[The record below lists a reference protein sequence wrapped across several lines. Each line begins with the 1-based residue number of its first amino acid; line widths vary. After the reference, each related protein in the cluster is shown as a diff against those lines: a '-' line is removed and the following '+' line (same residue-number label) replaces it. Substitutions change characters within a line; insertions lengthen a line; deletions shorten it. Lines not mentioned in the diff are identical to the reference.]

1 MQTISVTQTH
11 ESEHRNRTCST
22 RMWQQQRRRTYLF
35 VVLASTVKLP
45 TLKENTVSWRS
56 TLMLTNANANS
67 ACQLWAGH
75 IMLTWRCH
83 NECVRSQTSAGTLL
97 LVTGSNS
104 TSGRTLIFYQ
114 ISSFNCSFKFLSIF
128 LFIYFTKF
136 HFSFAAEMDK
146 NDKNGQNKYSC

>member
-1 MQTISVTQTH
+1 MQTTSVTQTH
-11 ESEHRNRTCST
+11 VKVNTGIRTCST
-22 RMWQQQRRRTYLF
+22 RKWQQQRRRTYLF

-45 TLKENTVSWRS
+45 TLKENTVFWRS
-56 TLMLTNANANS
+56 TLMLTNANTNS

-83 NECVRSQTSAGTLL
+83 NEYVRSQTTAGTLL

-114 ISSFNCSFKFLSIF
+114 ISSYYCSFKFLSIF

-136 HFSFAAEMDK
+136 HFSFTAG
-146 NDKNGQNKYSC
+146 DKNGQNKYSG